1 METKNL
7 TVGEKIRIARKG
19 RQLTQK
25 ELGELCGIAEQTIGQ
40 YERGTLNPKMETL
53 GKIADALDIPFLTF
67 ISNDV
72 ESFKVNKG
80 LVITVMKDLSE
91 GEEETNF
98 LNQIRA
104 LLQRLNRSGKKKAM
118 ERIEE
123 LTEIPRY
130 QAKPATGST
139 NPTPEGKDT
148 PEE

>member
-1 METKNL
+1 METKIL

-67 ISNDV
+67 IRNDV
-72 ESFKVNKG
+72 ESFEVNKG

-130 QAKPATGST
+130 QAKLATDST
-139 NPTPEGKDT
+139 TPSPEGKDT